1 MKKQLIE
8 PLIVG
13 ICCRISGKQVRVIVT
28 AKSLSVEENVKSSFS
43 TIRCKLG
50 LWPVFLKEWS
60 DMCMQAMVLS
70 LTEISA
76 FIS

>member
-28 AKSLSVEENVKSSFS
+28 AKSLSRVHSQQSDANWDCGPSF
-43 TIRCKLG
+43 
-50 LWPVFLKEWS
+50 
-60 DMCMQAMVLS
+60 
-70 LTEISA
+70 
-76 FIS
+76 